1 MNTYIFVY
9 FGATILAVIITPIV
23 ILVARKLN
31 IVDNP
36 GIRKVHS
43 RPVPRIGGAA
53 IFTSMIGIVVPVLF
67 LPNIIGHNFRLI
79 QSKILILLLAAGFIF
94 SIGLLDDVR
103 GLRVRTK
110 LWSQLA
116 AALMI
121 CFAGIRIESIAITDQ
136 LTFNFGWFSWPFT
149 ILWIVG
155 ITNAV
160 NLSDGLDGLAAG
172 ISAIACGV
180 IVLLAV
186 CNNETIMAV
195 LMLALLGSLT
205 GFLFFNFNPARVF
218 MGDSGSLFLGFTI
231 ASSSVLC
238 AAKIETITGL
248 ALPILALGV
257 PILDTLFCMLR
268 RFLERRSL
276 FAPDRGHFH
285 HRLLDLG
292 LHQRQAVITA
302 YLVTLGAT
310 GLGMFMLYT
319 RNAQTLIVFAGI
331 LVLLL
336 LLFRV
341 VGSVQ
346 LHKAISDLKQKHAI
360 SDQTKRERES
370 FETLQLHFRQAKTF
384 EQWWQAICFAADKMG
399 FVKGLLP
406 IVNRDG
412 SKRVLAWENKKVS
425 IKAGE
430 LINMVLPVRDRRAFS
445 DLNLEVRIHTNG
457 SLESAGHRI
466 ALFGR
471 LLEQYSI
478 ANLIG

>member
-1 MNTYIFVY
+1 MKTYISVY
-9 FGATILAVIITPIV
+9 LGAAILSVIITPIV
-23 ILVARKLN
+23 IRVARQLN

-53 IFTSMIGIVVPVLF
+53 IFASMIGIVVPVLF
-67 LPNIIGHNFRLI
+67 LPNVIGYNFRLI
-79 QSKILILLLAAGFIF
+79 QSKILTLLFAAGFIF
-94 SIGLLDDVR
+94 FIGLLDDVR

-116 AALMI
+116 AAMMI
-121 CFAGIRIESIAITDQ
+121 CSVGIRIESIAITDHF
-136 LTFNFGWFSWPFT
+136 TFNFGWFSWPFT

-180 IVLLAV
+180 IALLAL

-205 GFLFFNFNPARVF
+205 GFLFFNFDPARVF

-231 ASSSVLC
+231 ASASVLS
-238 AAKIETITGL
+238 ATKTETVTGL
-248 ALPILALGV
+248 ALPILALGL
-257 PILDTLFCMLR
+257 PILDTLFSMLR

-292 LHQRQAVITA
+292 LRQRQAVITA
-302 YLVTLGAT
+302 YMVTLGAT

-319 RNAQTLIVFAGI
+319 RNAQTLIVFISI

-346 LHKAISDLKQKHAI
+346 LYKAILDLKQKHAI
-360 SDQTKRERES
+360 SDQAKREREN
-370 FETLQLHFRQAKTF
+370 FENLQLHFRQAQTF
-384 EQWWQAICFAADKMG
+384 DQWWQAICFAADKMG

-406 IVNRDG
+406 IINRDG
-412 SKRVLAWENKKVS
+412 SKRVLAWENKQAS
-425 IKAGE
+425 INAGD
-430 LINMVLPVRDRRAFS
+430 LINMVLPVRDRRARS

-478 ANLIG
+478 ANLAN

>member
-1 MNTYIFVY
+1 
-9 FGATILAVIITPIV
+9 
-23 ILVARKLN
+23 
-31 IVDNP
+31 
-36 GIRKVHS
+36 
-43 RPVPRIGGAA
+43 
-53 IFTSMIGIVVPVLF
+53 
-67 LPNIIGHNFRLI
+67 
-79 QSKILILLLAAGFIF
+79 
-94 SIGLLDDVR
+94 
-103 GLRVRTK
+103 
-110 LWSQLA
+110 
-116 AALMI
+116 
-121 CFAGIRIESIAITDQ
+121 
-136 LTFNFGWFSWPFT
+136 
-149 ILWIVG
+149 
-155 ITNAV
+155 
-160 NLSDGLDGLAAG
+160 
-172 ISAIACGV
+172 
-180 IVLLAV
+180 
-186 CNNETIMAV
+186 
-195 LMLALLGSLT
+195 MLALLGSLT
-205 GFLFFNFNPARVF
+205 GFLFFNFDPAKVF

-238 AAKIETITGL
+238 ATKIETVAGL
-248 ALPILALGV
+248 ALPILALGL
-257 PILDTLFCMLR
+257 PILDTLFSMLR

-319 RNAQTLIVFAGI
+319 RNAQTFIVFIGI

-370 FETLQLHFRQAKTF
+370 FEILQLHFRQARTF
-384 EQWWQAICFAADKMG
+384 DQWWQAICFAADKMG
-399 FVKGLLP
+399 FVRGLLP

-412 SKRVLAWENKKVS
+412 SKRTLTWENKELTVE
-425 IKAGE
+425 AGD
-430 LINMVLPVRDRRAFS
+430 LVNMVLPVRDRRARS
-445 DLNLEVRIHTNG
+445 NLSLEVRIQTNG

-478 ANLIG
+478 ANLVG